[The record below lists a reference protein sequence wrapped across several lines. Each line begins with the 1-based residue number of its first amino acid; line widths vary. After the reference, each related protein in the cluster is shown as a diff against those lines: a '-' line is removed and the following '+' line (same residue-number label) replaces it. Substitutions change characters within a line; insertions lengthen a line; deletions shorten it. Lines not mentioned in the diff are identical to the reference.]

1 MTSLRRYEIL
11 LPLQFNDGSPVPDSL
26 IEETNSELEER
37 FHAVSWETQSIR
49 GRWHSGEASYE
60 DVLTRMYVDVPD
72 TPENREFFVSFKAQL
87 KQRFD
92 QLDIW
97 ITSHPLDVI

>member
-11 LPLQFNDGSPVPDSL
+11 LPLKFNDGTPVPDSL
-26 IEETNSELEER
+26 IEQTNAELEEQ
-37 FHAVSWETQSIR
+37 FDAVSWETQSIR
-49 GRWHSGEASYE
+49 GRWQSEGVSYE
-60 DVLTRMYVDVPD
+60 DVLTRMFVDVAD
-72 TPENREFFVSFKAQL
+72 TPENREFFVALKAKL
-87 KQRFD
+87 KKRFD